1 MTTVETIDSETGL
14 KVNKRYDI
22 SSLVAINSNTGEK
35 VEKSSSALF
44 PTNFKY
50 Q

>member
-1 MTTVETIDSETGL
+1 MKTIETIHSETGL
-14 KVNKRYDI
+14 KVNKKSDI
-22 SSLVAINSNTGEK
+22 SSLVTINSNTGEK
-35 VEKSSSALF
+35 VEKCGSALF